1 MSRAANIKQGMFHS
15 LCGLGR
21 LAQSQGD
28 YDKAYTSY
36 LEALELQKRRVSP
49 LFNWSGP
56 KTYSAT
62 VSYPLEGLAILASA
76 QNRMGRAARLI
87 GAAENFYTPLRFEMS
102 AKERAEHDQAISAA
116 QAALG
121 EEGFAKAW
129 AEGQAMPLEEAVTYA
144 LEQD

>member
-1 MSRAANIKQGMFHS
+1 MSRAANIKQGTFHS

-102 AKERAEHDQAISAA
+102 AKERAEHDRVIAA
-116 QAALG
+116 ARLALG
-121 EEGFAKAW
+121 EEAFAKAW
-129 AEGQAMPLEEAVTYA
+129 AEGQSMSLEEAVIYA
-144 LEQD
+144 LDES